1 MYVKG
6 WCPLTSQVTHARR
19 KLGRFP
25 RHETTIEVLLPRFTT
40 RIIIIPGWLVG
51 ALSDSFLSSFQLSVF
66 LSQALGRGYTYA
78 LRHLTSA
85 RSEKY
90 DLYFGDKKKCLL
102 ISFMLNFAY
111 QLSPDAF
118 ANGVNKW

>member
-1 MYVKG
+1 M
-6 WCPLTSQVTHARR
+6 
-19 KLGRFP
+19 
-25 RHETTIEVLLPRFTT
+25 
-40 RIIIIPGWLVG
+40 VG

-85 RSEKY
+85 WSEKY

-111 QLSPDAF
+111 QLSLDAF
-118 ANGVNKW
+118 ANGVNK